1 MNFYP
6 SNLLFSSS
14 SIRTLCVEYQ
24 NLTPGSFIMKFVLI
38 MMIEHT
44 TFARSDTILSD
55 QSVRILCYNTN
66 EESLVKILL
75 DKDD

>member
-1 MNFYP
+1 
-6 SNLLFSSS
+6 
-14 SIRTLCVEYQ
+14 
-24 NLTPGSFIMKFVLI
+24 MKFVLI
-38 MMIEHT
+38 MMMEHT